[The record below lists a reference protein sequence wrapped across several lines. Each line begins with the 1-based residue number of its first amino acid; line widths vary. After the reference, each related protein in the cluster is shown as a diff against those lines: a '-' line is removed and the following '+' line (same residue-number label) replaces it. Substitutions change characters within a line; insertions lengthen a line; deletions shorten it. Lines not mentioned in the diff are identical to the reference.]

1 MNVAG
6 SAPRPVEV
14 FPDPHVRFVVVDAPQ
29 RLLGE
34 QALHLLDRERGE
46 LVGGEHPVT

>member
-6 SAPRPVEV
+6 SAPRPSRSS
-14 FPDPHVRFVVVDAPQ
+14 PDPHVRFVVVDVPQ

-46 LVGGEHPVT
+46 FVGGEHPVT